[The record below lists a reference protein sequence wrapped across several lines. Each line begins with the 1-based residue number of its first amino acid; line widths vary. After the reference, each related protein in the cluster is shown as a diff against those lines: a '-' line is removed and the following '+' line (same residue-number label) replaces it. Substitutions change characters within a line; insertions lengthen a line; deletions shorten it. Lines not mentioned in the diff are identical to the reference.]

1 MKSTIVG
8 PIIVG
13 LAIAALI
20 AVALNGQS
28 PAPVLFKPV
37 TQQSFLGTMSW
48 LFIVALFVERAVEVI
63 ISVLRDAGAAPL
75 ETQVDAAQKKIK
87 EQARVTP
94 GSVAYLDELQ
104 RAQAALST
112 YRAGTKEIALCISF
126 VLGLFVS
133 LAGVRA
139 LDAIVNSVPSN
150 NWLFPIA
157 DILLT
162 GAIVAG
168 GSDGV
173 HQMMNVFTNFL
184 SSAADKAKAT

>member
-1 MKSTIVG
+1 MKSILG

-20 AVALNGQS
+20 AVAFNGKS

-48 LFIVALFVERAVEVI
+48 LFIVALFIERAVEVI
-63 ISVLRDAGAAPL
+63 ISVLRDSGASPL
-75 ETQVDAAQKKIK
+75 ESRVDTAQKKVK

-94 GSVAYLDELQ
+94 GAVAYLDEVQ
-104 RAQAALST
+104 GAQAALDS

-126 VLGLFVS
+126 VLGIFVS

-139 LDAIVNSVPSN
+139 LDAIVNFVPSD

-157 DILLT
+157 DIILT

-173 HQMMNVFTNFL
+173 HQMVNVFTNFL